1 MTSERV
7 LHCQRRRIQPGFR
20 DFFVVLCRWT
30 KPPLAMD
37 RLNPI
42 PIGAPIQSGGE
53 ML

>member
-20 DFFVVLCRWT
+20 DFFVVPCPSGEHR
-30 KPPLAMD
+30 LAME
-37 RLNPI
+37 RQNPI
-42 PIGAPIQSGGE
+42 PIGAPIQSGSE